1 MSTNTIKEFIRLAN
15 IVLDKENKEKLKAL
29 LEQQEIETRICSN
42 CGRVMIEGYCID
54 GGMKYFCNDDCLKS
68 EMTLE
73 EFNKLYRR
81 GETDTYWTEWI

>member
-15 IVLDKENKEKLKAL
+15 IVLDKENKKKFQEL

-42 CGRVMIEGYCID
+42 CGRVMTEGYCID
-54 GGMKYFCNDDCLKS
+54 SGVQYFCNDDCLKS

-73 EFNKLYRR
+73 EFNKLYSG
-81 GETDTYWTEWI
+81 GETDTYWTEWT